1 MTVSRGDIAQ
11 GVKVKRGGQVV
22 PVAFVV
28 KVSKCCDLLRFQFF

>member
-28 KVSKCCDLLRFQFF
+28 KVSKCCVYSVFSF